1 MYKNRILSSIF
12 FDAIP
17 IPILYQML
25 DSVDA
30 RCRFRLIV
38 PSLTIIRYNNIL
50 IKYNDKVGLDF
61 WNFRLLLFFLFKST
75 IRTEE
80 ECRDLKPCCDSRKL
94 D

>member
-38 PSLTIIRYNNIL
+38 PSGIIAEAL
-50 IKYNDKVGLDF
+50 C
-61 WNFRLLLFFLFKST
+61 
-75 IRTEE
+75 TEVSSDE
-80 ECRDLKPCCDSRKL
+80 TTEKL
-94 D
+94 RVNPELSSVL

>member
-38 PSLTIIRYNNIL
+38 PSLLKMSYNTIFYS
-50 IKYNDKVGLDF
+50 
-61 WNFRLLLFFLFKST
+61 FFMPK
-75 IRTEE
+75 
-80 ECRDLKPCCDSRKL
+80 CRINLYDICHTLELGSDN
-94 D
+94 